1 MATNTEN
8 YGFRKVGLD
17 AAADI
22 EAIEKNWDLADAE
35 LKRIE
40 DETMHKEDFD
50 PDGDGVVDNAAK
62 LGGQSP
68 EYYATKASVDAAVQK
83 SAELEEEMAKKAN
96 ASHTHAS
103 GDINSLAAS
112 KISAGT
118 FSDTDVKAKSG
129 TDYGTAR
136 VRNIKVGTADLT
148 AGTSALTSGDIYFVY
163 E

>member
-68 EYYATKASVDAAVQK
+68 EYYASAQEQAVI
-83 SAELEEEMAKKAN
+83 SGRVSTLE
-96 ASHTHAS
+96 
-103 GDINSLAAS
+103 G
-112 KISAGT
+112 KISISTVIPTQLNDGEI
-118 FSDTDVKAKSG
+118 V
-129 TDYGTAR
+129 
-136 VRNIKVGTADLT
+136 
-148 AGTSALTSGDIYFVY
+148 FVV
-163 E
+163 EA